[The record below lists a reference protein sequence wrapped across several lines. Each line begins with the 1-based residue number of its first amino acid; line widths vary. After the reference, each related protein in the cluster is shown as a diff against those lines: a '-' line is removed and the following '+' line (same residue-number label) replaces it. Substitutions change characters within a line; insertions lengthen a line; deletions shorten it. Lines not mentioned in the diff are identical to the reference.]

1 MPIESSSIFS
11 SDLVLEQSFV
21 YWKES
26 DEVHFWESVICTM
39 KILCHNVWFQK
50 ISRPPPQREL
60 EIPGG
65 WGGQAQEIPE
75 GRGVGQ

>member
-26 DEVHFWESVICTM
+26 DEDHFWESVICTM
-39 KILCHNVWFQK
+39 KILCHNKKFYIDVLSDCIHNDHLLLK
-50 ISRPPPQREL
+50 T
-60 EIPGG
+60 
-65 WGGQAQEIPE
+65 A
-75 GRGVGQ
+75 

>member
-26 DEVHFWESVICTM
+26 DEDHFWESVYYAGLM
-39 KILCHNVWFQK
+39 L
-50 ISRPPPQREL
+50 
-60 EIPGG
+60 
-65 WGGQAQEIPE
+65 
-75 GRGVGQ
+75 